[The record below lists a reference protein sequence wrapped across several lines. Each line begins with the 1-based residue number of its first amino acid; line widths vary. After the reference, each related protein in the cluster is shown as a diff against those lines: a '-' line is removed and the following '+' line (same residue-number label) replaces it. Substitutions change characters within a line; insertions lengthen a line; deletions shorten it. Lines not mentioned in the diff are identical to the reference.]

1 MTRALALLL
10 LCPAA
15 MAGTTYTNVQGRY
28 EARNAAGVM
37 LSAHDTLEQCIAVLP
52 LPTAPGKV
60 RLGTCK
66 LVYHIDG
73 ELNCNDAQRPPLAT
87 FTVTDDNATVYRG
100 PYCAP
105 GETCALP
112 AGWELER
119 NVTTFT
125 DVGAVRIN
133 ADDTVD
139 LYKLTN
145 PNQYPRCWAWEWQHQ
160 GEPVALRSG
169 ADGADDDDLPDV
181 DADGHGTGPVFTST
195 AADFF
200 KPPLDD
206 GAEDGNGLGVS
217 DPPWGTP

>member
-1 MTRALALLL
+1 MILSTLTTLLVL
-10 LCPAA
+10 S
-15 MAGTTYTNVQGRY
+15 GTTYTNITGRY

-87 FTVTDDNATVYRG
+87 FTVIDENATVYRG

-105 GETCALP
+105 GETC
-112 AGWELER
+112 
-119 NVTTFT
+119 TTPPDWNSSSTTYT
-125 DVGAVRIN
+125 DVGGVRMN

-139 LYKLTN
+139 EYRLVLS
-145 PNQYPRCWAWEWQHQ
+145 PPPACWAWQWVRQA
-160 GEPVALRSG
+160 EPPVSAMP
-169 ADGADDDDLPDV
+169 ADARETWLTSDV
-181 DADGHGTGPVFTST
+181 TPVEV
-195 AADFF
+195 D
-200 KPPLDD
+200 
-206 GAEDGNGLGVS
+206 EMDGNGLGVT
-217 DPPWGTP
+217 DPPWGGM